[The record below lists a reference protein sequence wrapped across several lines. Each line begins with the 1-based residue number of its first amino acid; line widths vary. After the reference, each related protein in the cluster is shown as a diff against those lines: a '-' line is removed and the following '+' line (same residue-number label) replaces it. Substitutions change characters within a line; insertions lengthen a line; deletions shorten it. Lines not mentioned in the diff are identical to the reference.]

1 MSIATIWKSTHRA
14 IDLSGMSVLVDLVW
28 SFPLELIL
36 EELERTAVSAIEA
49 LKRCEIFLGLD
60 NSDLQKIIDLP
71 SCQEKAYQPE
81 EVVFHAGDSAEHL
94 YVLVEG
100 KVDLLAGAST
110 RPSKLPE
117 PALIT
122 IIGKGSIFGWPALVP
137 PHIFSL
143 TAIAKAPVQILVIG
157 GSDIRNL
164 FKLHPHIGY
173 EVTQS
178 LLQVIASRFRTI
190 EQLLVT
196 GERSI
201 LFEIP
206 KWTGQIN
213 KNSF

>member
-1 MSIATIWKSTHRA
+1 M
-14 IDLSGMSVLVDLVW
+14 
-28 SFPLELIL
+28 
-36 EELERTAVSAIEA
+36 SAIEA

-60 NSDLQKIIDLP
+60 NNDLQKIVGLP

-81 EVVFHAGDSAEHL
+81 EAIFHAGQPADHL

-100 KVDLLAGAST
+100 KVDLVAEIST
-110 RPSKLPE
+110 PSSKLLRPT
-117 PALIT
+117 LIT

-143 TAIAKAPVQILVIG
+143 TAIAKAPVQLLVIG

-196 GERSI
+196 GKRSI

-206 KWTGQIN
+206 KWTGR
-213 KNSF
+213 

>member
-1 MSIATIWKSTHRA
+1 MSAL
-14 IDLSGMSVLVDLVW
+14 D
-28 SFPLELIL
+28 
-36 EELERTAVSAIEA
+36 A

-60 NSDLQKIIDLP
+60 NSDLQKIVDLP
-71 SCQEKAYQPE
+71 SCQEKTYQPE
-81 EVVFHAGDSAEHL
+81 EVIFRAGQPAEHL

-100 KVDLLAGAST
+100 KVDLIAEASA
-110 RPSKLPE
+110 PSSELLK

-137 PHIFSL
+137 PHVFSL
-143 TAIAKAPVQILVIG
+143 MAIAKEPAQILVIG

-164 FKLHPHIGY
+164 FQLHPHIGY

-178 LLQVIASRFRTI
+178 LLQVVASRFRTI

-196 GERSI
+196 GKRSI

-206 KWTGQIN
+206 KWTGR
-213 KNSF
+213 